1 MEKMKKYL
9 LIVAIAL
16 LSFVGFG
23 LNAHAAEK
31 PNYVITTD
39 ATYPP
44 FDFQDKNGQY
54 TGIDQEILKTIAERE
69 GFTYTLKP
77 MSFNSATQSVA
88 SDQADAVMAGMSIT
102 DERKNVF
109 DFGTPYYRSGI
120 GWAVKK
126 GSNIKS
132 LKDLKGKTVAIKTG
146 TSGADYALSIQKKYG
161 FKVVYFND
169 SDTLYNDVIND
180 NSQATFGDLPVIQYA
195 VKNGTALKVMNPK
208 SPIQAGWYGFA
219 VKKGKNAQ
227 LLADFNTGFAAI
239 KEDGT
244 YDKIVAKYLGASA
257 ATFTGSKK
265 DNNTV
270 WGILKANKM
279 AFLQGLWET
288 IVLTVFGI
296 VLASIW
302 GIILGVM
309 GVSQNGFVR
318 GISSTIIYIFR
329 GLPLMVL
336 AFFIYIG
343 LPGVIG
349 MKIPAVTAGILTL
362 VLNEGAYTG
371 AFVRGGFEAVDR
383 GQMEA
388 ARSLGLP
395 YSRAMR
401 RVIMPQGIRIMI
413 PSFINQFIITLK
425 DTSILSAIGILELTQ
440 TGSLIVSRNSQGF
453 RVWAIVAVIYLIVIT
468 LLTWLSNWVEKRIHA

>member
-1 MEKMKKYL
+1 
-9 LIVAIAL
+9 
-16 LSFVGFG
+16 
-23 LNAHAAEK
+23 
-31 PNYVITTD
+31 
-39 ATYPP
+39 
-44 FDFQDKNGQY
+44 
-54 TGIDQEILKTIAERE
+54 
-69 GFTYTLKP
+69 
-77 MSFNSATQSVA
+77 
-88 SDQADAVMAGMSIT
+88 
-102 DERKNVF
+102 
-109 DFGTPYYRSGI
+109 
-120 GWAVKK
+120 
-126 GSNIKS
+126 
-132 LKDLKGKTVAIKTG
+132 
-146 TSGADYALSIQKKYG
+146 
-161 FKVVYFND
+161 
-169 SDTLYNDVIND
+169 
-180 NSQATFGDLPVIQYA
+180 
-195 VKNGTALKVMNPK
+195 
-208 SPIQAGWYGFA
+208 
-219 VKKGKNAQ
+219 
-227 LLADFNTGFAAI
+227 
-239 KEDGT
+239 
-244 YDKIVAKYLGASA
+244 
-257 ATFTGSKK
+257 
-265 DNNTV
+265 
-270 WGILKANKM
+270 M

-453 RVWAIVAVIYLIVIT
+453 RVWAIVAVDILNCNYVT
-468 LLTWLSNWVEKRIHA
+468 HMVE